1 MPINLNG
8 ITPPS
13 LPSSSGESNSTL
25 NQFDLAILTSLV
37 QDLTKEVTKANKFT
51 NNTEKDRQALQKQ
64 IRVLTQRSEE
74 LNALQETAN
83 RLQKYSDQLSET
95 QREELKQE
103 FQNELKNQFD
113 AISEYRNE
121 LNSISLVM
129 NNGKLKI
136 GEQFNTTIAKMDSYF
151 SASLKKQEEREYEE
165 SQWREYQR
173 MAEES
178 NEKHQ
183 EALSEYNERI
193 LQSREDLK
201 KDLRGTFKSF
211 GRAIGE
217 NTLNILG
224 PFSAPLK
231 LLYNKVLDNKDA
243 FKRPLPNESYLKSRG
258 GDIGAAAVWST
269 NRLLKGLGDIDIDT
283 SPDKEGIKGVISSAL
298 SGAGLSGLEG
308 IVSGLS
314 TGIGIKLSG
323 LTGGLSGLSTRIGA
337 KISGIGGSIASAL
350 EGMTLSTA
358 LFTIGEGLA
367 FVLAAESVI
376 AIGTGVWEGLLTDK
390 YKDDFRELISS
401 TQTVTIE
408 QVDKNDN
415 KVVESTETESVAKEK
430 LNEAGYSNNLFLNP
444 RKFGHTLGYSYG
456 TTKEFWGYDE
466 NDPWYEK
473 AGKVILSFFTA
484 PFVGKGYSDL
494 KAETQ
499 VAINDKLREEGGDEA
514 LVTQDNF
521 DKLNLLQY
529 LLKITGDWDRSRA
542 LEDNFYNNDSLRGKY
557 ITDEEFEKSYLHS
570 RPLGGTYANSSKW
583 QDILDRMSNLNL
595 EDNPNNP
602 EAKELIEQLV
612 SEFPDMVKP
621 VNDAIIYKDNSLYVP
636 HPDDNIYLTKDNITT
651 SATSNTEK
659 PILSDSFEGSL
670 FEILRTI
677 AENLKGNGSSF
688 VNVTS
693 VPDSS
698 FDFSALRI

>member
-25 NQFDLAILTSLV
+25 NQNDLATLTSLV

-83 RLQKYSDQLSET
+83 RLQKYSNQLSET

-165 SQWREYQR
+165 AQWREYQR

-193 LQSREDLK
+193 LQNREDLK
-201 KDLRGTFKSF
+201 RDLQGTFKSF

-231 LLYNKVLDNKDA
+231 LLYNKVLDNKEA
-243 FKRPLPNESYLKSRG
+243 FRRQRPLPNESYLKSRG
-258 GDIGAAAVWST
+258 GDVGAAAVWST
-269 NRLLKGLGDIDIDT
+269 NSLLKGLGNIDIDT
-283 SPDKEGIKGVISSAL
+283 SPDKDGIKGVISGAL
-298 SGAGLSGLEG
+298 SGAGLSGLAG
-308 IVSGLS
+308 VVSGLS
-314 TGIGIKLSG
+314 TGIG
-323 LTGGLSGLSTRIGA
+323 T
-337 KISGIGGSIASAL
+337 KISGIGGSVASAL
-350 EGMTLSTA
+350 GGITLSTA
-358 LFTIGEGLA
+358 LSTIATGLA
-367 FVLAAESVI
+367 FVLAAETVTS
-376 AIGTGVWEGLLTDK
+376 IGTGIWEGLLTDK
-390 YKDDFRELISS
+390 YKDGFRELISS

-430 LNEAGYSNNLFLNP
+430 LNEAGYSNNLAFHP

-466 NDPWYEK
+466 NDPWYKK
-473 AGKVILSFFTA
+473 AGIGLLSFVTA
-484 PFVGKGYSDL
+484 PFVGKGYSGL

-499 VAINDKLREEGGDEA
+499 VAINDKLREEGGDEV

-557 ITDEEFEKSYLHS
+557 ITDEEFKKSYLHS